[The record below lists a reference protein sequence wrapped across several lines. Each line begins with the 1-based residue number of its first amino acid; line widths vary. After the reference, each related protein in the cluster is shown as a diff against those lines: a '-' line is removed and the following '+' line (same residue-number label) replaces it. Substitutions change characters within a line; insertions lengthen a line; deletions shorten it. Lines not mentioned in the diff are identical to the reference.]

1 MKNSPKRITIITL
14 LFLLI
19 SILEVY
25 GTIMNSK
32 LLEFTFKP
40 LLMVALATLYLIS
53 VKKPN
58 FWFVSALFF
67 SFWGDVLLLFP
78 EKYFIGGLVSFLIT
92 HIIYIKLIRGFFT
105 TVKTK
110 TVIYAAIP
118 FVVYFS
124 LIVLLI
130 KENLGELLIP
140 VIVYGI
146 AISIFGTVALL
157 NYIKNKATEN
167 SWLLIG
173 ALLFILSDSII
184 AINEFYFSASV
195 LQVFIMITYIV
206 SQYLI
211 CKAIIIK
218 HTN

>member
-1 MKNSPKRITIITL
+1 MKNIPQRITIIAL
-14 LFLLI
+14 LFLLV
-19 SILEVY
+19 SMLEVY
-25 GTIMNSK
+25 GTIMNNK
-32 LLEFTFKP
+32 LLEFIFKP
-40 LLMVALATLYLIS
+40 LITVVLAILYLVS
-53 VKKPN
+53 VKKRS

-78 EKYFIGGLVSFLIT
+78 KKFFIGGLVSFLIT
-92 HIIYIKLIRGFFT
+92 HIIYIKIIRGFFT

-124 LIVLLI
+124 LIVMLI
-130 KENLGELLIP
+130 KENLGELFVP

-146 AISIFGTVALL
+146 AISTFGTVALL

-184 AINEFYFSASV
+184 AIKEFYFSASI
-195 LQVFIMITYIV
+195 LQVLIMITYIV

-211 CKAIIIK
+211 CKAVIIK
-218 HTN
+218 HNH